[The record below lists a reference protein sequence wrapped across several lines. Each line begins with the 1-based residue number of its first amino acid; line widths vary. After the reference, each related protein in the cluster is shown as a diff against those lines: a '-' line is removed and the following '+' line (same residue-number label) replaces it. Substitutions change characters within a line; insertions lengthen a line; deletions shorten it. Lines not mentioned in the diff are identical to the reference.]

1 MNLSDKLKKKPSTFR
16 TLTGLSVLEFEK
28 LLAELEPV
36 LHERKQRQQK
46 RRPRQRKPG
55 GGRTHTL
62 SVAERLLLLLIY
74 YRTYLTPDF
83 LSILFRIDNGTVS
96 RNIQEIALALTG
108 IFRIPEHNVE
118 LSEDEVREAFIAAT
132 EPPINRPKKKQKG
145 SYSGK
150 KKRHTIKHQVVV
162 IRKTK
167 QAAEGQ
173 EKPKQTVRIA
183 CVSKSAKGSVQD
195 KKVSDRSRLLIP
207 QGVPKA
213 GDSGYQGTTME
224 VPYKKPKKGELTAE
238 QKASNRE
245 LSQRRIVVEHGIGTM
260 KIWRIAADKYRHP
273 LKRHAVMMK
282 NVAGFHNRMYS

>member
-1 MNLSDKLKKKPSTFR
+1 MTLYDKLKKKPSPFR
-16 TLTGLSVLEFEK
+16 TSTGLSVLEFEK

-36 LHERKQRQQK
+36 LRERKQRQHQ

-62 SVAERLLLLLIY
+62 RVAERLLLLLTY
-74 YRTYLTPDF
+74 YRTDLTQDF

-118 LSEDEVREAFIAAT
+118 LSEDEVREAFIDAT
-132 EPPINRPKKKQKG
+132 EQSINRPKKKQKS

-162 IRKTK
+162 VRKKK
-167 QAAEGQ
+167 QPAEG
-173 EKPKQTVRIA
+173 KGKSKQTVRIA
-183 CVSKSAKGSVQD
+183 CVSKSAKGSVHD
-195 KKVSDRSRLLIP
+195 KTVSDRSRLLIP

-224 VPYKKPKKGELTAE
+224 VPYQKPKTGALTAE
-238 QKASNRE
+238 QTASDRA
-245 LSQRRIVVEHGIGTM
+245 LSQRRIVAEHGIGTM
-260 KIWRIAADKYRHP
+260 KIWRIAADKYRNP

-282 NVAGFHNRMYS
+282 NVAGLHNRMYG